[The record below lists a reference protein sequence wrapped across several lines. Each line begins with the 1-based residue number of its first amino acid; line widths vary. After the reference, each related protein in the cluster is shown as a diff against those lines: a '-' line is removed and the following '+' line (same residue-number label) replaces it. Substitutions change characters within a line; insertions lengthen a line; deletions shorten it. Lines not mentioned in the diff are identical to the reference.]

1 MQYLKANASCIGST
15 MKKFLLIGVLLLVV
29 QCAHAQQGKFD
40 TIPVGVLIINGDTIL
55 HKYLETVVVVDQ
67 APEWLVEKRKREKKD
82 REAYQ
87 RLRYNVYVVYPYAV
101 MAGIILQDIDS
112 VLQSLNSKVAKKEFK
127 RRKENELNRKFK
139 GELENLSISQGQ
151 ILVKLIARQTGKPCY
166 VIVKELKGGFNA
178 RIFQGMA
185 LLFDNNLRNTY
196 DAAGDD
202 AAIEQIVQEIE
213 QRGHFEYKR

>member
-1 MQYLKANASCIGST
+1 M
-15 MKKFLLIGVLLLVV
+15 
-29 QCAHAQQGKFD
+29 
-40 TIPVGVLIINGDTIL
+40 
-55 HKYLETVVVVDQ
+55 
-67 APEWLVEKRKREKKD
+67 
-82 REAYQ
+82 
-87 RLRYNVYVVYPYAV
+87 
-101 MAGIILQDIDS
+101 
-112 VLQSLNSKVAKKEFK
+112 
-127 RRKENELNRKFK
+127 
-139 GELENLSISQGQ
+139 ENLSISQGQ

-196 DAAGDD
+196 DATGDD